1 MTLHLQCPACDT
13 CAPAACELL
22 RPQVKGKQ
30 NWASGRQ
37 MTVQQ
42 WHTVHDAMKAAGPA
56 GLSTQQVK
64 ELASSLGL
72 EYAQVHCNHDSS

>member
-1 MTLHLQCPACDT
+1 M
-13 CAPAACELL
+13 
-22 RPQVKGKQ
+22 KGKH
-30 NWASGRQ
+30 NWASARQ

-64 ELASSLGL
+64 ELASSLDL
-72 EYAQVHCNHDSS
+72 EYAQVNFI

>member
-1 MTLHLQCPACDT
+1 MALDLQQPS
-13 CAPAACELL
+13 CANCALAAFQLL
-22 RPQVKGKQ
+22 RLQVKGKQ

-64 ELASSLGL
+64 ELASSLGI
-72 EYAQVHCNHDSS
+72 EYAQVQT